1 MEILDKILLEWSY
14 RCEKGYPDL
23 NNEADLA
30 IFKQLFEVD
39 LKELNPQG
47 FRILEFSELKKRGG
61 PRLKKLDSFIKGSK
75 PFTNA
80 NGEEVILIYSDDA
93 YSDLFAN
100 ADIEGLKALGKSS
113 INSFP
118 FFKDPQG
125 KDYSFSMLLKTSDFG
140 GKGAGSGTKVED
152 ENLYLLKEK
161 LHQLIDSE
169 GGAIKVKIDGQTT
182 YTVAGA
188 ETQAGMPKSD
198 FNLTNEEGKPIVFI
212 SHKKAGG
219 KGASAKDFI
228 RWSGYTMY
236 AENPEVVAFN
246 SAIKKFLIDNNL
258 DGLPNKTRFI
268 APIKDDKLTQAL
280 IYGPE
285 FGGAFSKDNVNIII
299 QGEVSFEPQADGTY
313 LLTGEHVL
321 TPPQVPTG
329 EYAPYLTAAYRGDR
343 QMFGIKNNEAIAMT
357 KGVAYNASNIYE
369 LQNGEFNKVK

>member
-23 NNEADLA
+23 NNETDLA

-61 PRLKKLDSFIKGSK
+61 PRLKKLDSFIRGSK

-80 NGEEVILIYSDDA
+80 NGEEVILTYSDDA

-113 INSFP
+113 INNFP

-169 GGAIKVKIDGQTT
+169 GGTIKVKEI
-182 YTVAGA
+182 
-188 ETQAGMPKSD
+188 
-198 FNLTNEEGKPIVFI
+198 
-212 SHKKAGG
+212 
-219 KGASAKDFI
+219 
-228 RWSGYTMY
+228 
-236 AENPEVVAFN
+236 
-246 SAIKKFLIDNNL
+246 
-258 DGLPNKTRFI
+258 PNRQQPRRITKQ
-268 APIKDDKLTQAL
+268 DK
-280 IYGPE
+280 IH
-285 FGGAFSKDNVNIII
+285 SSNK
-299 QGEVSFEPQADGTY
+299 
-313 LLTGEHVL
+313 
-321 TPPQVPTG
+321 
-329 EYAPYLTAAYRGDR
+329 R
-343 QMFGIKNNEAIAMT
+343 Q
-357 KGVAYNASNIYE
+357 
-369 LQNGEFNKVK
+369 

>member
-118 FFKDPQG
+118 F
-125 KDYSFSMLLKTSDFG
+125 SKT
-140 GKGAGSGTKVED
+140 
-152 ENLYLLKEK
+152 LKEK
-161 LHQLIDSE
+161 
-169 GGAIKVKIDGQTT
+169 TT
-182 YTVAGA
+182 HLVCY
-188 ETQAGMPKSD
+188 
-198 FNLTNEEGKPIVFI
+198 
-212 SHKKAGG
+212 
-219 KGASAKDFI
+219 
-228 RWSGYTMY
+228 
-236 AENPEVVAFN
+236 
-246 SAIKKFLIDNNL
+246 
-258 DGLPNKTRFI
+258 
-268 APIKDDKLTQAL
+268 
-280 IYGPE
+280 
-285 FGGAFSKDNVNIII
+285 
-299 QGEVSFEPQADGTY
+299 
-313 LLTGEHVL
+313 
-321 TPPQVPTG
+321 
-329 EYAPYLTAAYRGDR
+329 
-343 QMFGIKNNEAIAMT
+343 
-357 KGVAYNASNIYE
+357 
-369 LQNGEFNKVK
+369 